1 MESDHPCEHVEIYRI
16 EPDHTRRRL
25 PVTKYSGAP
34 IIGLRG
40 AIFDRNRA
48 GAFDPDPTSSPFCS
62 FSVGAVLLIFCHSYF
77 LILLS

>member
-1 MESDHPCEHVEIYRI
+1 MESNRPGKQVEICRI
-16 EPDHTRRRL
+16 DPDHTRRRL
-25 PVTKYSGAP
+25 PVTKHSGAP

-40 AIFDRNRA
+40 AIFDRNRV